1 MEEETK
7 ELVDIQKPKKKNV
20 LWIVLSVLFGVLT
33 FAVLAFFIAD
43 VVLNVNYFVVEVS
56 GISMERTLQN
66 GDYLYAK
73 KEFEIE
79 RGEIAIIDVKN
90 HREVFNMET
99 EFIIK
104 RIIAVE
110 GDSIKLEENIVP
122 YEDENGNPL
131 DRDGEIVD
139 EEKGEKGVWVV
150 VTEVSIAYSGATDYT
165 MINEDYVYINKNKQI
180 FYDDLSQ
187 WSKKEAEVWTVG
199 EGQIFFMG
207 DNRTD
212 SYDSR
217 RVGCFETADV
227 VGVVPQWSVDVKR
240 LTTGWERFRSALRG
254 QDAPSKGQ

>member
-66 GDYLYAK
+66 EDYLYAK
-73 KEFEIE
+73 KRFTVE
-79 RGEIAIIDVKN
+79 RGDIVIIDVEN
-90 HREVFNMET
+90 HREGTFFGEDT

-104 RIIAVE
+104 RVIGME
-110 GDSIKLEENIVP
+110 GDTVRISEEGAVCLKYADAADFVLLEESYVSAP
-122 YEDENGNPL
+122 TVTYGTDE
-131 DRDGEIVD
+131 
-139 EEKGEKGVWVV
+139 
-150 VTEVSIAYSGATDYT
+150 
-165 MINEDYVYINKNKQI
+165 
-180 FYDDLSQ
+180 
-187 WSKKEAEVWTVG
+187 WTVG

-227 VGVVPQWSVDVKR
+227 VGVVPQWSVDMKR